1 MITSERA
8 EKALEFLVSTD
19 ATLAQLEG
27 ELKNAEQRA
36 EIAKDIAYLEAQGAN
51 VKERE
56 AKAGTNPKYLA
67 ALSDVTS
74 AEIAYKTMKYQRQTA
89 DILIGM
95 FRTQESSRRQ
105 GV

>member
-8 EKALEFLVSTD
+8 EKALDFLVNTD
-19 ATLAQLEG
+19 ARLAQLEG
-27 ELKNAEQRA
+27 EVMNAEQRA
-36 EIAKDIAYLEAQGAN
+36 EIEEQIAYLESTGSN
-51 VKERE
+51 IRERE
-56 AKAGTNPKYLA
+56 AKAKTASKYLA
-67 ALSDVTS
+67 ALSEVTR
-74 AEIAYKTMKYQRQTA
+74 AEIDFKTLKYQRQSA